1 MNIFEFILGIII
13 VSTIA
18 GLYRTHLRHQRRGGG
33 IGDGES
39 AALRE
44 QVRALQARVAT
55 LERITL
61 EKENSLE
68 RQIEELRGL

>member
-1 MNIFEFILGIII
+1 MNVFEFILGIII

-18 GLYRTHLRHQRRGGG
+18 GLYRMHLRHQRRAGALD
-33 IGDGES
+33 GDS
-39 AALRE
+39 AALHE
-44 QVRALQARVAT
+44 QVRVLQARVAT
-55 LERITL
+55 LERITV